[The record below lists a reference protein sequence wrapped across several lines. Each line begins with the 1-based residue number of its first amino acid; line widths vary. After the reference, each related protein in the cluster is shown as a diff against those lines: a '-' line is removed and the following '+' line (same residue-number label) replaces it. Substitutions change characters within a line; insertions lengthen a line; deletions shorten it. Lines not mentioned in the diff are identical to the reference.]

1 MKTIRQI
8 PLLIG
13 FALLVAFS
21 ALPAAAPAKT
31 DTLTWNRTKDAMDA
45 DVRDLGLIPLLKRI
59 AHETGWHVYVEP
71 VAGFKASTRFT
82 GLPTSQALRRL
93 LGDMN
98 FAIVPQTN
106 GTSRLYVFQSSRNNA
121 TQRVSAAP
129 SEARRVPRELV
140 IRAREGTDV
149 EALAKQLGA
158 KIVGHIPELNAY
170 RFEFESEE
178 ALETARKLLAAN
190 PGIASVQDNFY
201 VDPPDLPQSLNGMVA
216 PEGKLTLD
224 PPKADA
230 CKVIVGFVD
239 TALQPMGEQY
249 EPFIKER
256 VSLTG
261 QSSADNSSPTH
272 ATAMV
277 NAYFQA
283 LRASGRTSSSVPII
297 SVDVFG
303 GGDAANTFNVAKGM
317 ILAANKG
324 ATVINASLGGYGD
337 SGLLRDA
344 VKQLAAHNIPVF
356 AAVGNDASRSAFFPA
371 AYPEVISVTALER
384 GQVAPYA
391 NLGTTPDVATPGAV
405 LFNYNGMTYGAR
417 GTSVSSAAAT
427 GIAAGLADANCAPWT
442 TVIPAIEKN
451 LPVPGTPAK

>member
-1 MKTIRQI
+1 MKTLHKITFLAGVLS
-8 PLLIG
+8 LL
-13 FALLVAFS
+13 ALS
-21 ALPAAAPAKT
+21 AYPAAAPAKS
-31 DTLTWNRTKDAMDA
+31 DKLSWNRAKDSMDA
-45 DVRDLGLIPLLKRI
+45 DVRDLGLMSLLQRI
-59 AHETGWHVYVEP
+59 ARETGWHVYFEP
-71 VAGFKASTRFT
+71 VTDFTASTRFS

-93 LGDMN
+93 LGDLN

-106 GTSRLYVFQSSRNNA
+106 GAPRLYVFQSSRNNA
-121 TQRVSAAP
+121 TQRVNATPA
-129 SEARRVPRELV
+129 EVRRVPKELV
-140 IRAREGTDV
+140 IRARPGTDV
-149 EALAKQLGA
+149 DALAKQLGA
-158 KIVGHIPELNAY
+158 KIVGRIPELNAY
-170 RFEFESEE
+170 RLAFESED

-190 PGIASVQDNFY
+190 PNIESVQDNFF
-201 VDPPDLPQSLNGMVA
+201 VDAPDLPQSLSGLRA
-216 PEGKLTLD
+216 PPGTLTLD
-224 PPKADA
+224 PPKNDA

-239 TALQPMGEQY
+239 TALQPLGDQY

-256 VSLTG
+256 VSVTG
-261 QSSADNSSPTH
+261 QSSTDNSSPTH

-303 GGDAANTFNVAKGM
+303 GGDAANTFNVAQGM

-337 SGLLRDA
+337 SSLLRDA
-344 VKQLAAHNIPVF
+344 VKQLAANNIPVF
-356 AAVGNDASRSAFFPA
+356 AAVGNDASKSAFFPA
-371 AYPEVISVTALER
+371 AYPEVISVTALEQ

-405 LFNYNGMTYGAR
+405 LFSYNGMTYGAR

-427 GIAAGLADANCAPWT
+427 GVAAGMADANCASWS

-451 LPVPGTPAK
+451 LPVPSGPAK